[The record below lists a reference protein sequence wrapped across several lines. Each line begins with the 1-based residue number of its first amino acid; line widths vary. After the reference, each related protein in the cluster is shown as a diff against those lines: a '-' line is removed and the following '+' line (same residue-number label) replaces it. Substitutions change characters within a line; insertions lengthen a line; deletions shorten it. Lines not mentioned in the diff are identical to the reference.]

1 MTSRRIAQ
9 SLVKGKWYADIA
21 NTESSRVSFLKY
33 SHSNDTTLY
42 FSEQTKNGEYLTGLS
57 GFITFYISVSK
68 FYEMT
73 ELDELVHGISNKVV
87 VNPFEE
93 KYNSLLAEFE
103 QYKRESVKWSV
114 EDFTDYPRFE
124 ISKEKAQEALEE
136 MISKH
141 NAGLGITW
149 NTIEIFLEEYGR
161 RIQD

>member
-1 MTSRRIAQ
+1 MTSRTIAQ

-21 NTESSRVSFLKY
+21 NTESTKVSFLKY
-33 SHSNDTTLY
+33 SHSNDTTHY
-42 FSEQTKNGEYLTGLS
+42 FSEQTKNGEYLTGQD
-57 GFITFYISVSK
+57 GFIKFSTSPSK

-73 ELDELVHGISNKVV
+73 EQDELVHGISNEVV

-114 EDFTDYPRFE
+114 EDFTDYAGFE
-124 ISKEKAQEALEE
+124 ITKEKAQEALEE

-141 NAGLGITW
+141 DAGLGITW
-149 NTIEIFLEEYGR
+149 NTVEYYLEEYGR